1 MGEHEFRVFVIDD
14 DEVVRE
20 MLAALLEDDCQVSTF
35 ASAEDYLERAAQGS
49 PDMFLLDV
57 VMPGM
62 NGYDLCRRLKDDFDT
77 QDIPVTFISAQDD
90 LDSRLAAYEAGG
102 QDFIVKPFDPLEL
115 QNKVKVAQ
123 RLIAERRSLRDQAGF
138 AQRTALSAMT
148 SMGELGVVLQFL
160 SKSFACRE
168 PEQLGQEVLA
178 ALQQYDLQGAV
189 QLRLGADE
197 ISLSAKGA
205 NVPLEVG
212 ILRHVRGS
220 GRIFQFKNRGAFNY
234 GGVTV
239 MLNNLPLDD
248 PDKVGRIRDNIAIL
262 AEGADARLQAI
273 GVERENRRRE
283 QGVLVTLPRV
293 HDALE
298 LLQHNYRTTS
308 FHLTQHMIEFQEAL
322 MKSFVHLGLTE
333 GQEDFLNRL
342 AGEHMQRIVAAKD
355 QNLGVVDQLRQ
366 VADELGSLVA

>member
-1 MGEHEFRVFVIDD
+1 MGEHDFRVFVIDD

-20 MLAALLEDDCQVSTF
+20 MLAALLEDDCRVSTF
-35 ASAEDYLERAAQGS
+35 VSAEDYLERAAQGS

-62 NGYDLCRRLKDDFDT
+62 NGYELCRRLKDDFDT

-160 SKSFACRE
+160 SKSFACSQ

-189 QLRLGADE
+189 QLRLGAEE
-197 ISLSAKGA
+197 ISLSPKGV

-220 GRIFQFKNRGAFNY
+220 GRIFQFKTRGVFNY

-239 MLNNLPLDD
+239 MLNNLPLED

-298 LLQHNYRTTS
+298 ALQHNYRTTS

-342 AGEHMQRIVAAKD
+342 AGEHMQRIVAAQD

-366 VADELGSLVA
+366 VADELGGLVT

>member
-1 MGEHEFRVFVIDD
+1 MGDEGFRVFVIDD

-20 MLAALLEDDCQVSTF
+20 MLAALLEDEGRVTTF
-35 ASAEDYLERAAQGS
+35 ASAEDYLARAGEGI

-57 VMPGM
+57 IMPGM
-62 NGYDLCRRLKDDFDT
+62 NGHDLCRRLKDDFDT
-77 QDIPVTFISAQDD
+77 QDIPVTFISANDEME
-90 LDSRLAAYEAGG
+90 SRIAAYEAGG
-102 QDFIVKPFDPLEL
+102 DDFIVKPFDPVEL
-115 QNKVKVAQ
+115 QNKLKVAR
-123 RLIAERRSLRDQAGF
+123 RLLEEKHRLREQAGF

-160 SKSFACRE
+160 SKSFACAT
-168 PEQLGQEVLA
+168 PEALGQEILE
-178 ALQQYDLQGAV
+178 ALRQYDLHGAV
-189 QLRLGADE
+189 QLRLGSE
-197 ISLSAKGA
+197 ELSISPNGA

-212 ILRHVRGS
+212 ILRHVRAS
-220 GRIFQFKNRGAFNY
+220 GRIFQFKTRGAFNY
-234 GGVTV
+234 GGVTI

-248 PDKVGRIRDNIAIL
+248 PDKVGRIRDNVAIL

-283 QGVLVTLPRV
+283 QGVLEALPRV

-298 LLQHNYRTTS
+298 LLQDNYRATS
-308 FHLTQHMIEFQEAL
+308 FQLTQHMIEFQEAL

-342 AGEHMQRIVAAKD
+342 ANEHLQRIVAAQD

-366 VADELGSLVA
+366 VADQLGGLVR